1 MEIVI
6 QKRACEPLNK
16 LHKLT
21 KRAQSSLSSAGPFGS
36 LVIFDLKVL
45 NKLPG

>member
-21 KRAQSSLSSAGPFGS
+21 KRAQSSLSSLGSAGPFGS
-36 LVIFDLKVL
+36 LVIFDLKLL
-45 NKLPG
+45 NK